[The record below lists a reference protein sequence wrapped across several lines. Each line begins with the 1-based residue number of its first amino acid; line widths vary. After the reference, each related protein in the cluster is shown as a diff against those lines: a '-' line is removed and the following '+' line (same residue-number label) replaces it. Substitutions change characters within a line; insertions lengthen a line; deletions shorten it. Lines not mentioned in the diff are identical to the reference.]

1 MYTSKFAQQV
11 SILELKP
18 ILMRFFEEVEDYQR
32 VIKELQSHSEYQEI
46 ELKKLRGEGDIYRK
60 VLKMYE
66 DGEHGE
72 HGDHAVET
80 MSHESLNTV
89 VNDPVIKEVVIEEHE
104 VRRGRKR
111 KYNTEEERREK
122 KKEANRKYRDKQKE
136 GE

>member
-1 MYTSKFAQQV
+1 MYTSKLAQQV

-66 DGEHGE
+66 DGD

-89 VNDPVIKEVVIEEHE
+89 VNDPVIKEVVIEAHE

>member
-1 MYTSKFAQQV
+1 MYTSKLAQQV

-66 DGEHGE
+66 DG
-72 HGDHAVET
+72 DHAVET

-89 VNDPVIKEVVIEEHE
+89 VNDPVIKEVVIEAHE